1 MSLIHP
7 QERTS
12 VRDWG
17 EQRQPTKC
25 SVKDNGYKN
34 TTTSLGVQDF
44 AVTLYSRQ
52 FMRLVTTGARLSGL
66 QAQACAALQHF
77 TD

>member
-7 QERTS
+7 RS
-12 VRDWG
+12 VHPYVTG
-17 EQRQPTKC
+17 VSKGSQQKC

-44 AVTLYSRQ
+44 AVSLYSRQ